1 MFNSKGRVLIHPNKK
16 LINNDKVKLSKNP
29 ETDTY
34 LFDDLLKA
42 SKENK
47 PYYYKW
53 NHPNDMQNYKYDK
66 ISWVTYNKY
75 FDWYIVSTAYLDDI
89 HETSINI
96 TNKQYITAMFTLI
109 ISFLL
114 GALLFK
120 KLLQPISEL
129 SENSLQVQKGNLTI
143 RNNINQNDEI
153 GQLAKNF
160 NQMLDILEDHVKN
173 LDKMVQDKTL
183 EIEEVNDTLAQLVEV
198 QVEKLSNQNILIHK
212 QAQYAA
218 LGEMMDA
225 IAHQWK
231 QPIAVISLK
240 VTQLA
245 LQKDLNQQIT
255 DADIDKVANDV
266 MEQINH
272 LNDTIDDFRQFFRP
286 NTTLE
291 NVDLL
296 SHIKST
302 IDLMQN
308 TIYGNNIE
316 IIINSKQK
324 QYVKCIPN
332 ELKHVF
338 INLINNSKDAFIE
351 NNISNRKITID
362 FMEVQ
367 ENVLIH
373 VVDNAGGIPN
383 DVLKNIFKVNFTTK
397 DATQGTGV
405 GLYMSKQ
412 IIEKIKGSIEAN
424 NLNDGICFTI
434 KIPIT

>member
-1 MFNSKGRVLIHPNKK
+1 MV
-16 LINNDKVKLSKNP
+16 
-29 ETDTY
+29 
-34 LFDDLLKA
+34 
-42 SKENK
+42 
-47 PYYYKW
+47 
-53 NHPNDMQNYKYDK
+53 
-66 ISWVTYNKY
+66 
-75 FDWYIVSTAYLDDI
+75 LDDI